1 MQGFNMGRYYPPDF
15 DPTKGGLNKQ
25 QGKHPLGD
33 RARKVDQGILIVR
46 FELPFNIW
54 W

>member
-1 MQGFNMGRYYPPDF
+1 MQGFNMGKYYPPDF

-33 RARKVDQGILIVR
+33 RQASESIPRVSHDHADTMARRL
-46 FELPFNIW
+46 
-54 W
+54 

>member
-1 MQGFNMGRYYPPDF
+1 MQGFNMGKYYPPDF

-33 RARKVDQGILIVR
+33 RQATHHNSTRRTSLANRCRGR
-46 FELPFNIW
+46 
-54 W
+54 